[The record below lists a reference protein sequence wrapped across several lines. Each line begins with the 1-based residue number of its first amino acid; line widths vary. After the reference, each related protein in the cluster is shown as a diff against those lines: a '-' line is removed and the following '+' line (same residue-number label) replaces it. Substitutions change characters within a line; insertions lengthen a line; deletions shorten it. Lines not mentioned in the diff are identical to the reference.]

1 MKCFYSWK
9 TVYIRDHSSFDKK
22 KKKKLLRRR
31 LCQIPIIPVTFS

>member
-22 KKKKLLRRR
+22 KKKNFLEEGFAKS
-31 LCQIPIIPVTFS
+31 Q